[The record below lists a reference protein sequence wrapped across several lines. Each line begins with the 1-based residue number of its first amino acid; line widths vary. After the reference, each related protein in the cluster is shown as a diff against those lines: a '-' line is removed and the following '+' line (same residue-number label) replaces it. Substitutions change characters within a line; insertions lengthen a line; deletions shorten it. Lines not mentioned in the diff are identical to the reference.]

1 MTKTKPIATP
11 NELREHFLE
20 QIKNGE
26 RLTFT
31 SSDAN
36 KIIIKARQNET
47 LFKRNRT
54 SNYNADNSV
63 DNPVNNFKDYN

>member
-1 MTKTKPIATP
+1 MKTKPIATP
-11 NELREHFLE
+11 DELREHFLE

-36 KIIIKARQNET
+36 KIIIKARQNEINKGAGRK
-47 LFKRNRT
+47 FSKW
-54 SNYNADNSV
+54 V
-63 DNPVNNFKDYN
+63 KE